1 VLSQLVTGLALGSCY
16 SLLAVAVVLVFS
28 GTRTLSIALG
38 EVGAFALYA
47 GLYWHT
53 NGLPL
58 VGWHLTVLE
67 AALVAV
73 VGGGVLGLVV
83 ERLVMRPLV
92 GRPPIDGLVATLAV
106 ALFLAL
112 LELRLYGVQATN
124 APSPVGS
131 GTVRVGGASINAAE
145 VSAFVLAVV
154 VAISLSL
161 FLQRTKFGLATRAA
175 VSDPTVARLLGVK
188 VNSVYMFAWGV
199 GGALS
204 GAAAALL
211 GPIVGTLTPFG
222 LTKFLL
228 SALAGAVIGGLTSLR
243 GAVLGS
249 LLVGLIEGV
258 VAPRYQPAI
267 SSLCVLV
274 AVLLALLLRGSAA
287 TARAAARLR
296 ALRGLRSSRVAA

>member
-1 VLSQLVTGLALGSCY
+1 MLLSQLITGLALGSCY
-16 SLLAVAVVLVFS
+16 SLLAVAVVLVYS
-28 GTRTLSIALG
+28 GTKTLSIALG
-38 EVGAFALYA
+38 EIGAFALYA
-47 GLYWHT
+47 GLRWSTH
-53 NGLPL
+53 GLPL
-58 VGWHLTVLE
+58 VGWHLSAFE

-73 VGGGVLGLVV
+73 LGGGLLGLVV
-83 ERLVMRPLV
+83 ERFVMRPLV

-112 LELRLYGVQATN
+112 LELRLYGVQSTN
-124 APSPVGS
+124 APSPVGTGS
-131 GTVRVGGASINAAE
+131 VHVGGATINAAE
-145 VSAFVLAVV
+145 ASAFVLAVAV
-154 VAISLSL
+154 SIGLSL

-175 VSDPTVARLLGVK
+175 VSDPTVARLLGIK

-199 GGALS
+199 AGALS
-204 GAAAALL
+204 GAAASLL

-228 SALAGAVIGGLTSLR
+228 SALAGAVIGGLDSLR

-258 VAPRYQPAI
+258 IAPRFQPAI

-274 AVLLALLLRGSAA
+274 AVLLVLLLRGSPV
-287 TARAAARLR
+287 TARVSAY
-296 ALRGLRSSRVAA
+296 LRSVRSARVPA

>member
-1 VLSQLVTGLALGSCY
+1 MLLPELVTGLALGSCY

-38 EVGAFALYA
+38 EIGAFALYA
-47 GLYWHT
+47 GLHWST
-53 NGLPL
+53 SGLPL
-58 VGWHLTVLE
+58 VGWHLSTFE

-73 VGGGVLGLVV
+73 VGGGVQGLLT
-83 ERLVMRPLV
+83 ERFVMRPLV
-92 GRPPIDGLVATLAV
+92 GRPAIDALVATLAV
-106 ALFLAL
+106 ALLLAL
-112 LELRLYGVQATN
+112 LELKLYGVQSTD
-124 APSPVGS
+124 APSPVGT
-131 GTVRVGGASINAAE
+131 GTVRVAGATINAAE
-145 VSAFVLAVV
+145 ASAFVLAVAV
-154 VAISLSL
+154 SVGLSL

-188 VNSVYMFAWGV
+188 VNSVYMFVWGV

-204 GAAAALL
+204 GAAASLL

-228 SALAGAVIGGLTSLR
+228 SALAGAVIGGLSSLR

-258 VAPRYQPAI
+258 VAPRFQPAI

-274 AVLLALLLRGSAA
+274 AVVLVLLLRGSLVM
-287 TARAAARLR
+287 ARVGSWVRREAPR
-296 ALRGLRSSRVAA
+296 AG